1 MISALS
7 TTINILNLSLTFRKY
22 NSVTRMLGI
31 LLANKNSNR
40 VISGDGMWQVVA
52 SGYTIGGGEF
62 QQVDIEV
69 FPDTGTWL
77 VFLDED
83 IVDDYYSE
91 VPGATY
97 ETDDAGYVFPCTTVL
112 PSLAIRFGAYDA
124 VIPGPYLNAC
134 PAIEDDCKWS
144 TVSLSNDSLADL
156 W

>member
-1 MISALS
+1 
-7 TTINILNLSLTFRKY
+7 
-22 NSVTRMLGI
+22 MLGI

-40 VISGDGMWQVVA
+40 VTNGNGMWQIVA
-52 SGYTIGGGEF
+52 SGYTVGDGGF
-62 QQVDIEV
+62 QNLDIAV
-69 FPDTGTWL
+69 FPDTATWL
-77 VFLDED
+77 VFLDDD

-97 ETDDAGYVFPCTTVL
+97 ETDDAGYVFPCSTIL
-112 PSLAIRFGAYDA
+112 PSLTFTFGDYNA

-134 PAIEDDCKWS
+134 TALEDGCKWS